1 MTSPSLPSFP
11 SSLLTPLSLTHPL
24 APAHTERAKEARRN
38 CHFGKG
44 EENQIGQMAAG
55 DVASL
60 GTRLAVSFPAAS
72 TTVADLKRRVSH
84 EHAACF
90 PNFGQIA
97 VQSVKV
103 DQGGAWFH
111 LADSMAVR
119 DAFQFHGANE
129 TWHLQVDALP
139 HPQHLDQG
147 MATEGHSKDS
157 SATHS
162 EPSCEMLGDQVKVEV
177 GADSEPSCEMLPD
190 QVKVEVRAEETLAAK
205 GKRSSNGA
213 DPKGSKEAEATSTE
227 QRACDRR
234 LRPRTRVGKTPITKA
249 VNSSGSSESEGM
261 DINTVGVDAP
271 PSQFVVMLKECHF
284 VTKNGQY
291 LNVPRGF
298 SVAHRYAERKKV
310 LLRMGGESWM
320 VNLKH
325 VHIVRGKT
333 RTSFR
338 YGWHQFCVD
347 NHLRVGET
355 CFFRALGQGGGGDR
369 HVLKVEVRRLDGSYA
384 S

>member
-1 MTSPSLPSFP
+1 
-11 SSLLTPLSLTHPL
+11 
-24 APAHTERAKEARRN
+24 
-38 CHFGKG
+38 
-44 EENQIGQMAAG
+44 MAAG
-55 DVASL
+55 DVATVFLEMSL

-90 PNFGQIA
+90 PNYGQIA

-103 DQGGAWFH
+103 EQGGSWFH

-147 MATEGHSKDS
+147 MGTEGHSKDS
-157 SATHS
+157 SAAHS

-177 GADSEPSCEMLPD
+177 GADSEPSCEMLGD
-190 QVKVEVRAEETLAAK
+190 QVKVEVGAEETLAAEAK
-205 GKRSSNGA
+205 GERGSSSRT

-249 VNSSGSSESEGM
+249 ANSSGSSESEEM
-261 DINTVGVDAP
+261 DVNTVGVDAP

-291 LNVPRGF
+291 LNVPREF

-310 LLRMGGESWM
+310 LLRMGGESWT
-320 VNLKH
+320 VSLKH

-355 CFFRALGQGGGGDR
+355 CFFRVLGQGGGGDR

>member
-1 MTSPSLPSFP
+1 
-11 SSLLTPLSLTHPL
+11 
-24 APAHTERAKEARRN
+24 
-38 CHFGKG
+38 
-44 EENQIGQMAAG
+44 MAAG
-55 DVASL
+55 DVATVFLEMSL

-90 PNFGQIA
+90 PNYGQIA

-103 DQGGAWFH
+103 DQGGSWFH

-139 HPQHLDQG
+139 HAQHLDQG
-147 MATEGHSKDS
+147 LATEGHSKDS
-157 SATHS
+157 SAAHS
-162 EPSCEMLGDQVKVEV
+162 EPSCEMLADQVKIEV
-177 GADSEPSCEMLPD
+177 GADSEPSCEMLTD
-190 QVKVEVRAEETLAAK
+190 QLKVEVGAEEPLVAK
-205 GKRSSNGA
+205 GKGSSNGG

-227 QRACDRR
+227 QGACERKR
-234 LRPRTRVGKTPITKA
+234 LRPRTRVGKTPVTKRA
-249 VNSSGSSESEGM
+249 NSSGSSESEEM
-261 DINTVGVDAP
+261 DINTVGVYAP

-291 LNVPRGF
+291 LVGESLRALLNVPREF
-298 SVAHRYAERKKV
+298 SLAHGYAERKKV
-310 LLRMGGESWM
+310 LLRMGGESWT
-320 VNLKH
+320 VNLKN
-325 VHIVRGKT
+325 VHNVRRKA

-355 CFFRALGQGGGGDR
+355 CFFRALGQGGGDR
-369 HVLKVEVRRLDGSYA
+369 HVLKVEVRRLDGSYT